1 MSSEMETSSA
11 DKTMDVAS
19 AAAAGDKDVLSPVP
33 NRGLPTASANNSP
46 SIPGNK
52 LLPLKNQMVVS
63 GEDKAGDDD
72 DDDDDDDTHD
82 FDFINSKGEGTNYLM
97 LSTSTLAGLLKNSQ
111 LAVKTA
117 AENIEKHEPW
127 ALIQKKH
134 DEMKKGDMP
143 DTVGNVKAVNLAMVF
158 IKELE
163 KLDTEEKKVA
173 VELVKSAIVYHVD
186 GPDEQTKAE
195 KEKTLITEAW
205 RRVAKRVALE
215 SAEKA
220 EQASLKKLKKIEE
233 ENADVEHSD
242 VARGKRKR
250 LQ

>member
-1 MSSEMETSSA
+1 M
-11 DKTMDVAS
+11 
-19 AAAAGDKDVLSPVP
+19 G
-33 NRGLPTASANNSP
+33 
-46 SIPGNK
+46 
-52 LLPLKNQMVVS
+52 
-63 GEDKAGDDD
+63 
-72 DDDDDDDTHD
+72 DDTHD
-82 FDFINSKGEGTNYLM
+82 FDFVNSKGEGTNLLV
-97 LSTSTLAGLLKNSQ
+97 LSTSTLTGLLKNSQ

-127 ALIQKKH
+127 ALIQKMH

-163 KLDTEEKKVA
+163 KLDTE
-173 VELVKSAIVYHVD
+173 
-186 GPDEQTKAE
+186 
-195 KEKTLITEAW
+195 EKTLITEAW

>member
-1 MSSEMETSSA
+1 MSSEMETASA
-11 DKTMDVAS
+11 DKTVDVAS

-143 DTVGNVKAVNLAMVF
+143 DTVR
-158 IKELE
+158 
-163 KLDTEEKKVA
+163 
-173 VELVKSAIVYHVD
+173 
-186 GPDEQTKAE
+186 EQ
-195 KEKTLITEAW
+195 IT
-205 RRVAKRVALE
+205 
-215 SAEKA
+215 S
-220 EQASLKKLKKIEE
+220 QSLCSPI
-233 ENADVEHSD
+233 
-242 VARGKRKR
+242 
-250 LQ
+250 